1 MPNVSQPDL
10 IAFSYQ
16 RHSADAKLQRGEH
29 EHVGNER
36 VTALHSEVEEQA
48 GGVPERG
55 ERREAEIVH
64 RVYTLRP
71 LRILWREKKGRRERR
86 V

>member
-10 IAFSYQ
+10 IAFDT
-16 RHSADAKLQRGEH
+16 SATAPTQNRSVVTR
-29 EHVGNER
+29 HVGNER
-36 VTALHSEVEEQA
+36 DRAYSEVEEQA

-71 LRILWREKKGRRERR
+71 LRILWREKRSP
-86 V
+86 